1 MAPTT
6 VPRSLSRARQ
16 RCGGDLMVYPAGSSR
31 VTLQPREALLTA
43 GRGGGDGHVCCAR
56 HPSVLYARHLA
67 RRACA
72 ARACAARAR
81 ASRDLW
87 HCWLASAPALL
98 QCQDFGHRRQ
108 LRAYLWGGGVDD
120 CLGEHTSRLTQ
131 QKVLLLYSQGAPRRP
146 FLLRH
151 QKCSWRRVV
160 TRVRATYAW
169 PGAKNSRLRSTCT
182 LPVMVDP

>member
-1 MAPTT
+1 MLRPASRSLFIYFIVHRGGVSEPGLAPTSPT
-6 VPRSLSRARQ
+6 PPD
-16 RCGGDLMVYPAGSSR
+16 GDDLI
-31 VTLQPREALLTA
+31 L
-43 GRGGGDGHVCCAR
+43 
-56 HPSVLYARHLA
+56 LYARHLA

-120 CLGEHTSRLTQ
+120 CLGEHTSGLTQ
-131 QKVLLLYSQGAPRRP
+131 QKVLLLDS
-146 FLLRH
+146 
-151 QKCSWRRVV
+151 
-160 TRVRATYAW
+160 RVRHEGVHVEAPEVQLAE
-169 PGAKNSRLRSTCT
+169 SR
-182 LPVMVDP
+182 DA

>member
-1 MAPTT
+1 M
-6 VPRSLSRARQ
+6 
-16 RCGGDLMVYPAGSSR
+16 
-31 VTLQPREALLTA
+31 
-43 GRGGGDGHVCCAR
+43 CCAR

-120 CLGEHTSRLTQ
+120 CLGEHTSGLTQ
-131 QKVLLLYSQGAPRRP
+131 QKVLLLDSRMRHEGVHVEAPEVQLAESRDACHWSRFAVP
-146 FLLRH
+146 TVLMPLTVSSFGT
-151 QKCSWRRVV
+151 
-160 TRVRATYAW
+160 TRSGGFEAE
-169 PGAKNSRLRSTCT
+169 
-182 LPVMVDP
+182 